1 MDIAIITEIRALK
14 TAPINELRQKYSE
27 LFNGQKVDSDCN
39 KIWLW
44 RKIAYKM
51 QELGNGC
58 LSTRARREITDLIAK
73 YDPVNNKALRPQVIS
88 AGQNVTSI
96 PLLRDK
102 RLPIPGTII
111 RKQYKGQDI
120 LVKVLEKGFEYNRKY
135 YKSLT
140 AVVREITGAHW
151 SGYIFFDL

>member
-1 MDIAIITEIRALK
+1 MDIAIMTEIQALK
-14 TAPINELRQKYSE
+14 NASINELRHKYGE
-27 LFNGQKVDSDCN
+27 LFNGQKADSGC
-39 KIWLW
+39 KRIWLW
-44 RKIAYKM
+44 HKIAYKM
-51 QELGNGC
+51 QELGDGC
-58 LSTRARREITDLIAK
+58 LSARARREIVDLITK

>member
-1 MDIAIITEIRALK
+1 MDIAIMMEIQGLK
-14 TAPINELRQKYSE
+14 NASINELRQKYGE
-27 LFNGQKVDSDCN
+27 LFNGQKADSGYN
-39 KIWLW
+39 RLWLW

-51 QELGNGC
+51 QELGDGC
-58 LSTRARREITDLIAK
+58 LSARARHEIADLITK
-73 YDPVNNKALRPQVIS
+73 YDPVNNKALRPQVVS
-88 AGQNVTSI
+88 AGQNVTLI

-111 RKQYKGQDI
+111 RKQYKGRDI

-135 YKSLT
+135 YKSIT

-151 SGYIFFDL
+151 SGYEFFNL